1 MPQRSLILFAAMWLA
16 ACNSGNSPPDLV
28 KTQRETMEKS
38 KGVEQ
43 KLQQSADENRKLEEQ
58 YK

>member
-1 MPQRSLILFAAMWLA
+1 MSVT
-16 ACNSGNSPPDLV
+16 ACWSPPDLV
-28 KTQRETMEKS
+28 KTQRETMEKA